1 MDIYTVENVTYE
13 AGKVIHRFKDSQT
26 NPYGT
31 TDSEYVVKIEYDKD
45 TGRTEFT
52 TEVKPFNMWQIEEL
66 KPHYSMTPKARYT
79 GCIKLPDPPAFKV
92 VLERDKVDD
101 VTYDILKFVKDICN
115 EKRLVPWLGDCT
127 FTENGAIS
135 TFKLVTPEE
144 HRRLTIRDHERR
156 LKALEHEDD

>member
-13 AGKVIHRFKDSQT
+13 GGKVIHHFKDSQT

-52 TEVKPFNMWQIEEL
+52 TEVKPFNMWHIEEL
-66 KPHYSMTPKARYT
+66 KPRYSMIPKARYT
-79 GCIKLPDPPAFKV
+79 GCIKLPNPPDYELV
-92 VLERDKVDD
+92 ERDSLINIVS
-101 VTYDILKFVKDICN
+101 YDAIDYVKKLCDR
-115 EKRLVPWLGDCT
+115 KGLVPWYGDMT
-127 FTENGAIS
+127 ATKNGAIT
-135 TFKLVTPEE
+135 TFNLVTPEQ
-144 HRRLTIRDHERR
+144 HRRLTAVERERR